1 MSVLILSSIILMGAG
16 RFFFFFTPWIQ
27 SARRETGRAVGGM
40 GGQMPDT
47 EGHTSA
53 DTSLTSLTN
62 LGTFKYTLK
71 STSAL
76 SAVLKKRRRRV
87 G

>member
-1 MSVLILSSIILMGAG
+1 
-16 RFFFFFTPWIQ
+16 
-27 SARRETGRAVGGM
+27 M